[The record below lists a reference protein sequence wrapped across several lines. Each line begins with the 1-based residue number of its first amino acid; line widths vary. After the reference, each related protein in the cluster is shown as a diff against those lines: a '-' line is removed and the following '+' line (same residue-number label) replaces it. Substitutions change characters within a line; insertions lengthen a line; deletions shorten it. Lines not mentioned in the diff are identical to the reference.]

1 MPVKKGLVEENVST
15 KVLAALSTAF
25 GREISFVDDLTY
37 DEYETELREAMLK
50 VHPDRG
56 GDEETFKILSAERD
70 RIRKGDSEIVP
81 KEKKTSI
88 SGAKLL
94 PGTTFR
100 PDDIKPA
107 DVDKDSS
114 ESSTVNIADRLNNI
128 ADALGVIG
136 GLFKLE
142 LKALQDKE
150 TQDLKDKA
158 EQDKKAREAELEAKK
173 GTKPK
178 KDSKLKIP
186 KLGFFDTLKKFFL
199 NVAAGAATLKLVEWF
214 KNPANRDKILAFT
227 NFLKDN
233 AKAIFITLAALVALD
248 FGLKLLGIIATLKG
262 IGALLLSPKFLA
274 LMILIGGAF
283 AREDFRNKEFRL
295 HPKVLEQKI
304 KEREAELGRPLTTQ
318 EIEDI
323 AVSKGVDLG
332 LGGNRDLI
340 AGGQLLP
347 SPGSGVGYAGEL
359 YFGSLLANQTMKLW
373 NHLFGKKNEFAEGGR
388 PPVGEVVSVGE
399 RGRELFVADTSG
411 TIIPND
417 KSEHVFDGG
426 ALLVAK
432 SNTMDKVSGISQRVS
447 KKKTPNLIDLRGGKG
462 SSSNPTFNTGD
473 QISSVSSEDS
483 SNIDI
488 FTGSLSYGLV
498 G

>member
-37 DEYETELREAMLK
+37 AEYETELREAMLK

-56 GDEETFKILSAERD
+56 GDEETFQILSEERD
-70 RIRKGDSEIVP
+70 RIRKRNSEIVP
-81 KEKKTSI
+81 KEKKTTI
-88 SGAKLL
+88 KGVKLL

-100 PDDIKPA
+100 SDDIKPA

-128 ADALGVIG
+128 ADALAVIG

-150 TQDLKDKA
+150 TQDRKDKA
-158 EQDKKAREAELEAKK
+158 DQDKKARESELEAKK
-173 GTKPK
+173 GTEKKK
-178 KDSKLKIP
+178 KDTGLKIP
-186 KLGFFDTLKKFFL
+186 GKGIIGNLQRFFT
-199 NVAAGAATLKLVEWF
+199 NVALGAASIKVLDWLKD
-214 KNPANRDKILAFT
+214 PANQKNVTKVAT
-227 NFLKDN
+227 WLKDN
-233 AKAIFITLAALVALD
+233 AKTIFTGLFVLAGLDIASKVLLLARGVASVLVWMGGAPLLIGAIILALGTL
-248 FGLKLLGIIATLKG
+248 GTLK
-262 IGALLLSPKFLA
+262 AKKDYD
-274 LMILIGGAF
+274 MT
-283 AREDFRNKEFRL
+283 
-295 HPKVLEQKI
+295 I
-304 KEREAELGRPLTTQ
+304 KSMEEEAIQRGFVHDDGRPDLKALTVRHDFETKKRLNPDDELIQ
-318 EIEDI
+318 GTTWEEY
-323 AVSKGVDLG
+323 LN
-332 LGGNRDLI
+332 NRKN
-340 AGGQLLP
+340 AF
-347 SPGSGVGYAGEL
+347 E
-359 YFGSLLANQTMKLW
+359 KLW
-373 NHLFGKKNEFAEGGR
+373 GIFDNTHKIDEVTYKNAMKGMAKGGR
-388 PPVGEVVSVGE
+388 PPVGEVVTVGE
-399 RGRELFVADTSG
+399 MGRELFVADTSG

-447 KKKTPNLIDLRGGKG
+447 KKRTPNLIDLRGGKG
-462 SSSNPTFNTGD
+462 STSNPTFNTGD